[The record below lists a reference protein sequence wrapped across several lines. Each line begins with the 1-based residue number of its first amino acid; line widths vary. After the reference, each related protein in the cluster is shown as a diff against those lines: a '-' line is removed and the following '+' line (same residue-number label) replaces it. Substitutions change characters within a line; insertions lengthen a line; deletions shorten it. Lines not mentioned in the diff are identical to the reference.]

1 MKLLDNEYISISFD
15 IQTSML
21 FVVRKTEVLKND
33 ENYKKTILLWREII
47 EEHKPKKQFID
58 YSDFSQAISPEMQT
72 WINENLIYPAIK
84 VGLKKNAIIISK
96 DKLAQ
101 ISVEQTMDEIH
112 GLKVFNKYYDNKEDA
127 INWLNE

>member
-15 IQTSML
+15 IQTSMM

-33 ENYKKTILLWREII
+33 DNYKKTILIWKEII
-47 EEHKPKKQFID
+47 EEHKPQKQLID

-84 VGLKKNAIIISK
+84 AGLKKNAIIISK